1 MASDNRN
8 ADRNELD
15 SMTREFL
22 AKGGKIVQC
31 PPGSSDTVVYKRTS
45 FRRRGAPSAAGKDEA
60 AGAAAAPSGEASAGD
75 ASIGDAST
83 GDASN
88 NASNGAAPTSE

>member
-1 MASDNRN
+1 MASDNRS
-8 ADRNELD
+8 ADRNEID

-60 AGAAAAPSGEASAGD
+60 AAAPAVANGEAPANAP
-75 ASIGDAST
+75 ASVAPDG
-83 GDASN
+83 
-88 NASNGAAPTSE
+88 NASNAEASRNE

>member
-8 ADRNELD
+8 ADRNEID

-60 AGAAAAPSGEASAGD
+60 AGTAAAPNGEASAGD
-75 ASIGDAST
+75 ASTAST

-88 NASNGAAPTSE
+88 NASNGAAPTNE

>member
-1 MASDNRN
+1 MTSDNRN

-31 PPGSSDTVVYKRTS
+31 PPGSSDSVVYKRTS
-45 FRRRGAPSAAGKDEA
+45 FRRRGAPAAADKGDGAGNA
-60 AGAAAAPSGEASAGD
+60 AAPDAAASGAAATADAPP
-75 ASIGDAST
+75 
-83 GDASN
+83 
-88 NASNGAAPTSE
+88 AAVSKD

>member
-1 MASDNRN
+1 MASDNRS
-8 ADRNELD
+8 ADRNEID

-31 PPGSSDTVVYKRTS
+31 PPGSSDSVVYKRTS
-45 FRRRGAPSAAGKDEA
+45 FRRRGAPAAGKDEA
-60 AGAAAAPSGEASAGD
+60 AGAPAAPNGEAPA
-75 ASIGDAST
+75 GDAST

-88 NASNGAAPTSE
+88 AAAPNNND

>member
-1 MASDNRN
+1 MASDNRS
-8 ADRNELD
+8 ADRNEID

-60 AGAAAAPSGEASAGD
+60 AASPAAANGEAPANAP
-75 ASIGDAST
+75 ASVAPDG
-83 GDASN
+83 
-88 NASNGAAPTSE
+88 NASNAGASSNE